1 MTTRTTDTGLDPVF
15 LNRWSPRAFDRSDMP
30 EADLATIID
39 AARFAPSASN
49 FQPWRFLYAR
59 RGDENW
65 ERFLSWLVASNRSW
79 AENASVL
86 FYVLSESHAGGPERP
101 SHTHSFDAGA
111 AWGMLAMQATM
122 LGYHTH
128 AMAGIHFSEIAAGL
142 GVPAHFRVE
151 AAIALGRIGDPAILT
166 ESQRARETPSGR
178 KRREE
183 IAYPGDF
190 RSENAHG

>member
-15 LNRWSPRAFDRSDMP
+15 LNRWSPRAFDRSEMP
-30 EADLATIID
+30 EADLATILD

-49 FQPWRFLYAR
+49 IQPWRFLYAR
-59 RGDENW
+59 RGDDNW
-65 ERFLSWLVASNRSW
+65 ERFLAGLAASNRSW
-79 AENASVL
+79 AQNASML
-86 FYVLSESHAGGPERP
+86 FYVVSQRHAGGPEKP

-111 AWGMLAMQATM
+111 AWAMLAIQATM
-122 LGYHTH
+122 LGYYTH
-128 AMAGIHFSEIAAGL
+128 AMAGVHFDEVAASL
-142 GVPAHFRVE
+142 GVPDSFRVE

-178 KRREE
+178 KTRDE

-190 RSENAHG
+190 RG